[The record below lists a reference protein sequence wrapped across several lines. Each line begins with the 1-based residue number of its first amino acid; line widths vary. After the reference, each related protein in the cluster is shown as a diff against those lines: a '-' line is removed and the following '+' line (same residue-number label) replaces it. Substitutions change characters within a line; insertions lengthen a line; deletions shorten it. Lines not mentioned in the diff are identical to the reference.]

1 MYTPAH
7 FAEPRHDELVAL
19 IKAHPLGCVVTH
31 GADGFDAN
39 HLPFEHH
46 PKPGMPGTLAA
57 HIARANPLIEIAR
70 AGADV
75 MVVFRGH
82 AGYISPSWY
91 PSKHEHHKMV
101 PTWNYEVVHAH
112 GRLRL
117 VDDERFLR
125 GVLARL
131 TRQHEAAEAKP
142 WKMGDAPPDYV
153 QQMVAMVAGIE
164 IELTRLDGKKK
175 LSQNREARDAQG
187 AVDALHARGHEALAD
202 AMTKARAVAPS
213 PAGGRGLG

>member
-1 MYTPAH
+1 MYTPPH
-7 FAEPRHDELVAL
+7 FAEGRPEALLAL
-19 IKAHPLGCVVTH
+19 IRAHPLGCLVTH
-31 GADGFDAN
+31 GAQGFDAD

-46 PKPGMPGTLAA
+46 AEGGPRGVLRA
-57 HIARANPLIEIAR
+57 HIARANPLIDIAR
-70 AGADV
+70 AGAEV
-75 MVVFRGH
+75 LVVFRGPQ
-82 AGYISPSWY
+82 GYISPGWY
-91 PSKHEHHKMV
+91 PSKHEHHRMV

-131 TRQHEAAEAKP
+131 TRQHEATQPRP

-153 QQMVAMVAGIE
+153 QQMVGMIAGIE
-164 IELTRLDGKKK
+164 VEVHRLDGKRK

-187 AVDALHARGHEALAD
+187 AIDSLHARGHDSLAD
-202 AMTKARAVAPS
+202 SMAAARAEPP
-213 PAGGRGLG
+213 PA